1 MPKAIFIGARAFLRG
16 AEQIHNYQPV
26 SRQYKKISD
35 RNEREEAKVIMA
47 DSKKR
52 LLTYAGLKALEDELE
67 NLKVVKRKEVAA
79 KIREAREQ
87 GDLSEN
93 AEYDAAKEEQAQIE
107 AEIREMEDIL
117 LNCKIIDKPTNE
129 GEVSI
134 GSTVTVYDEEFDENL
149 VLQILGSTE
158 SNPAKGI
165 ISNNSPVGS
174 ALRGKKIGERVTIK
188 LDSGDIT
195 YKIVDVKHNF

>member
-1 MPKAIFIGARAFLRG
+1 MTFFLTAEGKKQLEEKLAYYKSTRRLEASEKIAI
-16 AEQIHNYQPV
+16 
-26 SRQYKKISD
+26 
-35 RNEREEAKVIMA
+35 
-47 DSKKR
+47 
-52 LLTYAGLKALEDELE
+52 
-67 NLKVVKRKEVAA
+67 
-79 KIREAREQ
+79 AREF

-93 AEYDAAKEEQAQIE
+93 AEYDAAKEEQGQIE

-117 LNCKIIDKPTNE
+117 LNCQIIDKSTVE

-174 ALRGKKIGERVTIK
+174 ALIGKKVGDRVVVK
-188 LDSGDIT
+188 MGGDNEIT
-195 YKIVDVKHNF
+195 YKILEVKHNV

>member
-1 MPKAIFIGARAFLRG
+1 MTHFLTAEGKKQLEEKLNYYKSTRRVEASEKIAI
-16 AEQIHNYQPV
+16 
-26 SRQYKKISD
+26 
-35 RNEREEAKVIMA
+35 
-47 DSKKR
+47 
-52 LLTYAGLKALEDELE
+52 
-67 NLKVVKRKEVAA
+67 
-79 KIREAREQ
+79 AREF

-93 AEYDAAKEEQAQIE
+93 SEYDAAKEEQGHIE

-117 LNCKIIDKPTNE
+117 LNCQIIDSATTE
-129 GEVSI
+129 GVVSI

-174 ALRGKKIGERVTIK
+174 ALIGKKIGDKVTIK
-188 LDSGDIT
+188 MDTGDIV
-195 YKIVDVKHNF
+195 YKILDVKHNF